1 MHQDGKERPRTEK
14 HWRDS
19 STSGNARVPSIGRRH
34 PGPNCRA
41 LAFGATGAIFRLGS
55 IRCGLLR
62 QPAQGLDQ
70 DRFRKRACLS
80 PKSYGADP
88 TVHCSWKF
96 SIRVSAR
103 VDCGDMDATSDRT
116 AKYKADSLSLVG
128 AVALGTGVMIGAGIF
143 ALTGQMAEMT
153 GSLFPLAFLSAA
165 VIVSL
170 SAYSYVKLSNAS
182 PSSGGIAMY
191 LDKAYG
197 GTLTTAFHSLLMYF
211 SMVIAQSFL
220 ARTFG
225 SYTLRL
231 FEVDDSSWLAPALGV
246 GLLLTA
252 FLINLSVTGLIQ
264 GIASLLGFIKI
275 AGIILFGVVGVWVAD
290 SVKTDFSVANQGA
303 SLTGFLGAT
312 ALGIL
317 AFKGFTTITNSG
329 SELTNPRRNLGK
341 AIMISIGLCVVIYAL
356 VGFAVSS
363 NLSLEEII
371 ATRNYSLA
379 AAARPALGE
388 YAVWFTV
395 ILAMLATAGGVIAS
409 IFAVS
414 RMLAMLTEMKLV
426 PHRHF
431 HMPGSIQKH
440 TLVYT
445 IVLGLLLTAFF
456 DLSRIAA
463 LGIIFYLIMDI
474 AVHWGVLRH
483 LRKEIEAHPAIPII
497 AIAMDFIV
505 LGGFLWVKAN
515 SDPLVLI
522 VATIVMAVIL
532 IVEYFFLRSR
542 QSQDQIAS
550 VEGEE
555 P

>member
-1 MHQDGKERPRTEK
+1 MKGMP
-14 HWRDS
+14 
-19 STSGNARVPSIGRRH
+19 
-34 PGPNCRA
+34 
-41 LAFGATGAIFRLGS
+41 
-55 IRCGLLR
+55 
-62 QPAQGLDQ
+62 
-70 DRFRKRACLS
+70 
-80 PKSYGADP
+80 
-88 TVHCSWKF
+88 
-96 SIRVSAR
+96 
-103 VDCGDMDATSDRT
+103 DRT
-116 AKYKADSLSLVG
+116 SKYQADSLSLIG
-128 AVALGTGVMIGAGIF
+128 AIALGTGVMIGAGIF

-153 GSLFPLAFLSAA
+153 GSLFPLAFLSSAL
-165 VIVSL
+165 IVSF
-170 SAYSYVKLSNAS
+170 SAYSYVKLSNAY
-182 PSSGGIAMY
+182 PSAGGIGMY
-191 LDKAYG
+191 LEKAYG
-197 GTLTTAFHSLLMYF
+197 RTLTTAFHALLMYF

-225 SYTLRL
+225 SYTLQL
-231 FEVDDSSWLAPALGV
+231 FEIDDSSVLVPVLGV
-246 GLLLTA
+246 GLLLVA

-264 GIASLLGFIKI
+264 GVASVLGFIKI
-275 AGIILFGVVGVWVAD
+275 GGIVLFGVVGVLVAD
-290 SVKTDFSVANQGA
+290 SVKVDFSAADPGA

-329 SELTNPRRNLGK
+329 SELKDPHRNLGK
-341 AIMISIGLCVVIYAL
+341 AIMISIALCVMIYAL

-371 ATRNYSLA
+371 ETRNYSLA

-395 ILAMLATAGGVIAS
+395 ILAMLATSGGIIAS
-409 IFAVS
+409 VFAVS

-463 LGIIFYLIMDI
+463 LGIIFYLIMDVAI
-474 AVHWGVLRH
+474 HWGVLRH
-483 LRKEIEAHPAIPII
+483 LRKEVDANPVIPAM
-497 AIAMDFIV
+497 AIVLDLIV
-505 LGGFLWVKAN
+505 LGGFLWVKGA

-522 VATIVMAVIL
+522 VAAAVMAALL
-532 IVEYFFLRSR
+532 ITEFFFLRTRSSPG
-542 QSQDQIAS
+542 QPEHQHS
-550 VEGEE
+550 G
-555 P
+555 